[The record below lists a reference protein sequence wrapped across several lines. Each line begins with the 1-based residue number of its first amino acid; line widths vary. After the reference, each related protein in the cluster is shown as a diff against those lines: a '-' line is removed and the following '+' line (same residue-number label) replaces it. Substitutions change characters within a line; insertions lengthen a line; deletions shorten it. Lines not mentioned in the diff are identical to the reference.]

1 MTIGFSTT
9 EIELAG
15 LARWTAVAPPIGAA
29 ERRAR
34 LAAAQERMTEIG
46 AAALLV
52 NAGPSLRYFT
62 GVAWAPSE
70 RRVAMLLPAAG
81 EPRSICPAFEQG
93 SLDAELAIEADMLP
107 WEEDEDPVQLVG
119 KMMAPGEKIGRESGG
134 ERGRKGVKIQ
144 G

>member
-1 MTIGFSTT
+1 MTIGCSTT
-9 EIELAG
+9 EIELAS

-70 RRVAMLLPAAG
+70 RLVAMLLPAAG
-81 EPRSICPAFEQG
+81 EPRIICPSLEQG
-93 SLDAELAIEADMLP
+93 SHVSALAIEDRKS
-107 WEEDEDPVQLVG
+107 VVKG
-119 KMMAPGEKIGRESGG
+119 KSVSVRVDHGGGRIGKQNE
-134 ERGRKGVKIQ
+134 
-144 G
+144 

>member
-1 MTIGFSTT
+1 MRISDWSSDVCSSDLRLTWRPSTSPALENDMTIGCSTT
-9 EIELAG
+9 EIELAS

-70 RRVAMLLPAAG
+70 RLVAM
-81 EPRSICPAFEQG
+81 RS
-93 SLDAELAIEADMLP
+93 AEHTSEH
-107 WEEDEDPVQLVG
+107 
-119 KMMAPGEKIGRESGG
+119 KS
-134 ERGRKGVKIQ
+134 
-144 G
+144 

>member
-1 MTIGFSTT
+1 MTIGCSTT
-9 EIELAG
+9 EIELAS

-62 GVAWAPSE
+62 GVAWAPSD
-70 RRVAMLLPAAG
+70 RLVAMLLPAAG
-81 EPRSICPAFEQG
+81 QQRTICPRLEQGQLVPDSAMHPALPLWEEKGEPRRRARRSGAR
-93 SLDAELAIEADMLP
+93 ALP
-107 WEEDEDPVQLVG
+107 PRRSE
-119 KMMAPGEKIGRESGG
+119 
-134 ERGRKGVKIQ
+134 
-144 G
+144 